1 MIILQVSGYLH
12 PLKTISKVVSRYF
25 ITNKWN
31 LSVSRGRLI
40 GVVHSIIHVK
50 SDDDCFAFSY
60 GTKVAVLAKTPKQSS
75 FSDFLGFSFET
86 VNYMSHHRIT
96 ADDYK
101 N

>member
-1 MIILQVSGYLH
+1 MYAMIILKVSGYLH

-50 SDDDCFAFSY
+50 SDDDCFA
-60 GTKVAVLAKTPKQSS
+60 VLLIP
-75 FSDFLGFSFET
+75 L
-86 VNYMSHHRIT
+86 IW
-96 ADDYK
+96 YK
-101 N
+101 SCCAG